1 MGLDMY
7 LHARRYVHKPWSE
20 EDQAQYDEI
29 ARTVQEKLC
38 SSPIPFTDGFTAE
51 FTVMYWR
58 KANAIHNWFVENHGD
73 GVDECQDIYVGI
85 DGLKDLRDLCGEV
98 LKMFPEG
105 YGEDSPELSGEVAEA
120 IAEKLPPTSGF
131 FFGGTE
137 IDYWY
142 YWNIAETH
150 EVLTKLIEWDQSEV
164 REGLKYSDWDYT
176 YRASW

>member
-7 LHARRYVHKPWSE
+7 LHARKYVHKPWSE
-20 EDQAQYDEI
+20 DEQSQYDEI
-29 ARTVQEKLC
+29 VGKVQGMLC

-58 KANAIHNWFVENHGD
+58 KANAIHNWIVENHAD
-73 GVDECQDIYVGI
+73 GVDECQEIYVGI
-85 DGLKDLRDLCGEV
+85 DGLKDLRDVCGEV
-98 LKMFPEG
+98 LEMFPEG
-105 YGEDSPELSGEVAEA
+105 YGEDSPELSEELTEK

-131 FFGGTE
+131 FFGSTE

-142 YWNIAETH
+142 YLDVFETH
-150 EVLTKLIEWDQSEV
+150 ETLIKLIEWDQSEV
-164 REGLKYSDWDYT
+164 PESRKYSDWEYT